1 MRLNK
6 HNLKTFPIIGLTQGS
21 RSTRRSYQ
29 ATASTDNHAAGGNAA
44 EHLFKLL
51 ESKSRRQRESSY
63 QGFVSQKKLAFTRN
77 HSKNKRFH

>member
-1 MRLNK
+1 MRLKQAQSKNI
-6 HNLKTFPIIGLTQGS
+6 PIIGFDSGVPGAPEGAIK
-21 RSTRRSYQ
+21 

-51 ESKSRRQRESSY
+51 ESKVGDKKVRI
-63 QGFVSQKKLAFTRN
+63 GVVSQEVKLTFN